1 MRVSIGEVRLFFDVD
16 GEALRPD
23 GPRMRQVPTLLLL
36 HGGPLIDHSMFKP
49 QYSELRD
56 VAQLVYLDHR
66 GCGRSDRSTPDHW
79 NLAQWAADVR
89 AFCDAL
95 EIQKPIVLGVSFGGI
110 VAMKYTAAFPDHP
123 SRLILVSTVAKWR
136 FDRMLAAFERL
147 GGLEARQAAQ
157 RFWEDP
163 TPQNRSD
170 YFLICGPLL
179 LAITQRRPW
188 NLSVEEAT
196 ELVESNKRHTT
207 NRDLSDFFIA
217 GENRTFDLLP
227 DLRQIDCPTL
237 VLAGDTDPLTTLADS
252 EDIVAALPKGLEQ
265 YERFPDAGHGIVH
278 DSPAPFFSAIR
289 RFITRC

>member
-1 MRVSIGEVRLFFDVD
+1 MRVSIGDVRLFFDID

-23 GPRMRQVPTLLLL
+23 GPLMRQVPTLLLL
-36 HGGPLIDHSMFKP
+36 HGGPLTDHSMFKP
-49 QYSELRD
+49 QYAQLRD

-66 GCGRSDRSTPDHW
+66 GCGRSDPSTSDHW
-79 NLAQWAADVR
+79 NLSQWAADVR

-95 EIQKPIVLGVSFGGI
+95 EIQNPIVLGVSFGGI
-110 VAMKYTAAFPDHP
+110 VAMKYSAAFPDHP

-147 GGLEARQAAQ
+147 GGLEARRAAQ

-170 YFLICGPLL
+170 YSLICGPLL
-179 LAITQRRPW
+179 LAITQRRPL

-196 ELVESNKRHTT
+196 ELVNSNKRWAT
-207 NRDLSDFFIA
+207 NRTLSDFFIA

-237 VLAGDTDPLTTLADS
+237 VLAGDMDPLTTPADS
-252 EDIVAALPKGLEQ
+252 EDIVSALPKGLAQ
-265 YERFPDAGHGIVH
+265 YERFLGAGHGIVH
-278 DSPAPFFSAIR
+278 DSREPFFAAVR
-289 RFITRC
+289 RFIAS

>member
-1 MRVSIGEVRLFFDVD
+1 MRVSIGDVRLFLDVD

-89 AFCDAL
+89 TFCDAL
-95 EIQKPIVLGVSFGGI
+95 EIQKPIVMGVSFGGI
-110 VAMKYTAAFPDHP
+110 VAMKYAAAFPDHP

-136 FDRMLAAFERL
+136 FDRMLAAFESL

-163 TPQNRSD
+163 TPPNRSE

-196 ELVESNKRHTT
+196 ELVNSNKRLTT

-227 DLRQIDCPTL
+227 GLRQIGCPTL
-237 VLAGDTDPLTTLADS
+237 VLAGDADPLTTPADS
-252 EDIVAALPKGLEQ
+252 EDIVSALPKGLSQ
-265 YERFPDAGHGIVH
+265 YERFSGAGHGIVH
-278 DSPAPFFSAIR
+278 DSPEPFFAAIR
-289 RFITRC
+289 RFIAS